1 MGFKANQLAIEKQE
15 QETTERLANNFTA
28 SAQYSREIGNIYTA
42 SLYLSLLSLLENG
55 NLAPEVLVG
64 LFSYGSGAMGEFYA
78 GQVVAE
84 YQNAL
89 DVDGDQEMIARR
101 QKVSVSEYEQ
111 IFTQALELPQD
122 NLELES
128 DEETG
133 YWYFAGT
140 EDHVRQYKQK

>member
-1 MGFKANQLAIEKQE
+1 
-15 QETTERLANNFTA
+15 
-28 SAQYSREIGNIYTA
+28 
-42 SLYLSLLSLLENG
+42 
-55 NLAPEVLVG
+55 
-64 LFSYGSGAMGEFYA
+64 
-78 GQVVAE
+78 
-84 YQNAL
+84 
-89 DVDGDQEMIARR
+89 MIARR

-140 EDHVRQYKQK
+140 KDHVRQYKQK